1 MKRFLIKNEILH
13 ACFFLQ
19 NFATNSHPCLWNS
32 LLTLDIDTM
41 QGPPPSRGVPSA
53 ISSLNAFA
61 QNNAPEMNQ
70 LLDSEAN
77 AAADA
82 IRNITSELMSR

>member
-1 MKRFLIKNEILH
+1 
-13 ACFFLQ
+13 
-19 NFATNSHPCLWNS
+19 
-32 LLTLDIDTM
+32 M
-41 QGPPPSRGVPSA
+41 QGPPPSRGVSSA

>member
-1 MKRFLIKNEILH
+1 
-13 ACFFLQ
+13 
-19 NFATNSHPCLWNS
+19 
-32 LLTLDIDTM
+32 M